1 MNSVFK
7 RATCCAVSATT
18 VFIFLHAF
26 SLSAQ
31 TIPLAEIRNHKGTPA
46 LHINGVP
53 NAALC
58 YWGGRPIPK
67 LFEQFGNIGVDLVS
81 FYPLDI
87 FTYCEQPATD
97 STAAIYDYSGLDRH
111 FNAIVEANPKAYI
124 FPRLNIGMTPHWWD
138 SSYEDELVVFD
149 DGSRVP
155 FMLKNQNLTV
165 PSFSSVK
172 WRKAA
177 AENLRELIN
186 HIRAQPY
193 AKNVIGY
200 HISAGSTS
208 EWLQWNFE
216 HGPAPDFSVS
226 QLKAYQKWLK
236 KKYKKNRHLRR
247 AWNNRE
253 ISFETVSIP
262 TMDERAAGDYFIFR
276 DPAKSKHVIDYMEF
290 HSWIVMDAI
299 IHMAKAAKEACNY
312 ESLVGFFYG
321 YTLHV
326 RGQYQRVFDSFQ
338 EQGHFALAELLE
350 SPDIDFL
357 SSPTQYEYREV
368 GTGYS
373 VFMSLQ
379 SSIQLHG
386 KLWVDENDYRTH
398 LTPITAG
405 YGRTTDYKESASA
418 QLRQLS
424 NELTHATGAWWMDQT
439 GDYFTTVRMQ
449 KMIEKLNAIG
459 ERSIDFDR
467 RSTAEIAV
475 VVDEYSNLMMRSD
488 NRLSIPLLYYQMLPL
503 GKIGAPFDYI
513 LQDDIGLARP
523 YKLYIFLNAFH
534 ISEKQSAMI
543 DRLPERGAKALLWV
557 YAPGYV
563 GDTLDVKSSF
573 YLTGVQL
580 ATLEGESQ
588 LQVIINEKGADY
600 LPGVE
605 KDMLYG
611 IHEGGA
617 RNLVGPIF
625 YGDDPSAEV
634 LGLLYGHDLPGLI
647 TKKIAGVQVYYS
659 AAPQISS
666 AVLRAIATNAG
677 VHIYNFRDDVLYAN
691 NSFIALHTARAGKR
705 TLKFPR
711 KTSLYDV
718 YRDFKVAR
726 GVKQVTV
733 DLPVRESFLYFR
745 GTKDQWEK
753 N

>member
-7 RATCCAVSATT
+7 RGTCYAVSTTT
-18 VFIFLHAF
+18 VYIFLHAF

-177 AENLRELIN
+177 AENLRVLIN

-226 QLKAYQKWLK
+226 QLTAYQKWLK
-236 KKYKKNRHLRR
+236 EKYKRNRHLRR

-290 HSWIVMDAI
+290 HSWIVMDTM

-398 LTPITAG
+398 LTPINAG
-405 YGRTTDYKESASA
+405 YGRTTDYKESVSA

-439 GDYFTTVRMQ
+439 GDYFTTDRMQ
-449 KMIEKLNAIG
+449 KIIEKLNAIG

-534 ISEKQSAMI
+534 ISEKQRSMI
-543 DRLPERGAKALLWV
+543 DRLPERGVKALLWV

-691 NSFIALHTARAGKR
+691 NSFIALHTATAGKR
-705 TLKFPR
+705 TLKFPQ

-718 YRDFKVAR
+718 YRNFEIAR

>member
-1 MNSVFK
+1 
-7 RATCCAVSATT
+7 
-18 VFIFLHAF
+18 
-26 SLSAQ
+26 
-31 TIPLAEIRNHKGTPA
+31 
-46 LHINGVP
+46 
-53 NAALC
+53 
-58 YWGGRPIPK
+58 
-67 LFEQFGNIGVDLVS
+67 
-81 FYPLDI
+81 
-87 FTYCEQPATD
+87 
-97 STAAIYDYSGLDRH
+97 
-111 FNAIVEANPKAYI
+111 
-124 FPRLNIGMTPHWWD
+124 
-138 SSYEDELVVFD
+138 
-149 DGSRVP
+149 
-155 FMLKNQNLTV
+155 
-165 PSFSSVK
+165 
-172 WRKAA
+172 
-177 AENLRELIN
+177 
-186 HIRAQPY
+186 
-193 AKNVIGY
+193 
-200 HISAGSTS
+200 
-208 EWLQWNFE
+208 
-216 HGPAPDFSVS
+216 
-226 QLKAYQKWLK
+226 
-236 KKYKKNRHLRR
+236 
-247 AWNNRE
+247 
-253 ISFETVSIP
+253 
-262 TMDERAAGDYFIFR
+262 
-276 DPAKSKHVIDYMEF
+276 
-290 HSWIVMDAI
+290 
-299 IHMAKAAKEACNY
+299 
-312 ESLVGFFYG
+312 
-321 YTLHV
+321 
-326 RGQYQRVFDSFQ
+326 
-338 EQGHFALAELLE
+338 
-350 SPDIDFL
+350 
-357 SSPTQYEYREV
+357 
-368 GTGYS
+368 
-373 VFMSLQ
+373 
-379 SSIQLHG
+379 
-386 KLWVDENDYRTH
+386 
-398 LTPITAG
+398 
-405 YGRTTDYKESASA
+405 
-418 QLRQLS
+418 
-424 NELTHATGAWWMDQT
+424 
-439 GDYFTTVRMQ
+439 MQ
-449 KMIEKLNAIG
+449 KIIEKLNAIG

-534 ISEKQSAMI
+534 ISEKQRSMI
-543 DRLPERGAKALLWV
+543 DRLPERGVKALLWV

-588 LQVIINEKGADY
+588 LQVFINEKGADY

-647 TKKIAGVQVYYS
+647 TKNIAGVQVYYS

-691 NSFIALHTARAGKR
+691 NSFISLHTATAGKR
-705 TLKFPR
+705 TLKFPQ

-718 YRDFKVAR
+718 YRNFEIAR